1 MLAQIPLDSA
11 GFFLILWTGLML
23 GFLHSIM
30 PCEDK
35 AILIFFAF
43 GVARDRKQAFRIVN
57 YYGFG
62 LFLMNLIIGTI
73 ITYFG
78 ALLGYNVNINRNIL
92 TGIMAIALII
102 SGIIMLSRLQ
112 KQAYWPHSDQLQE
125 ITEGLSTLRS
135 RKRTAFLL
143 GMLAG
148 IPPCIFEMAVYISGV
163 SFAVSY
169 GWGNGVWT
177 IFFFGIG
184 TWIGLYPLA
193 LVGTVH
199 GKLSKMLRS
208 SSVQKM
214 QDRLRIKRKEIPSP
228 NADAAPSEIS
238 DTSDTS
244 DTSVKKP
251 ISHVSRIEKFSAYSL
266 IMFGIVFLIL
276 AIMQI
281 DIIPEPYIPTEFT
294 WPFG

>member
-92 TGIMAIALII
+92 TGIAAIALII
-102 SGIIMLSRLQ
+102 SGIVMLFRLK

-214 QDRLRIKRKEIPSP
+214 QDRLRFKRKETSSP
-228 NADAAPSEIS
+228 AADAIPSEIS
-238 DTSDTS
+238 ESSEPSDIAE
-244 DTSVKKP
+244 KKP
-251 ISHVSRIEKFSAYSL
+251 VSTVSRIEKLSAYSL

-276 AIMQI
+276 AILQI
-281 DIIPEPYIPTEFT
+281 DIIPEPYIPT
-294 WPFG
+294 